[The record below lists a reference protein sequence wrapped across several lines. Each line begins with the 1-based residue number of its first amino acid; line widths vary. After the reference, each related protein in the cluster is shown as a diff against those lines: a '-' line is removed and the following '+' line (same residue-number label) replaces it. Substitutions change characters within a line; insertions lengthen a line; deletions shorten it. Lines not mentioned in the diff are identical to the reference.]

1 MTDSSKRFRDLH
13 REGCFVMP
21 NPYDVGS
28 TRLLTALGFPALAT
42 TSGGFA
48 ASLGQADMTLEL
60 DTTLQHVQS
69 VVAATH
75 LPVNVDSE
83 RCFADSP
90 EGVAETVRILAH
102 AGAAGCSIE
111 DWDPTTGQIDVLQ
124 TSVERVRAAAAAA
137 AESGIVLTARSEGI
151 LRNVTGLDDTV
162 QRLIAFRDAGA
173 DVLYAPGLT
182 DLDDIHRLVVEVD
195 APVNVLLM
203 PGGPRVEELAEAGVR
218 RISTGSRLASVA
230 YGALVDAAT
239 SLLQDGQI
247 NPVLQTLDRNLAQQA
262 FV

>member
-1 MTDSSKRFRDLH
+1 MRFRDLH

-42 TSGGFA
+42 TSGGYA
-48 ASLGQADMTLEL
+48 ASLGRADMTLDV
-60 DTTLQHVQS
+60 DTVLPHVRS
-69 VVAATH
+69 VVAATP

-90 EGVAETVRILAH
+90 EGVAETVRHLAD

-111 DWDPTTGQIDVLQ
+111 DWDPSTGQIDPLQ
-124 TSVERVRAAAAAA
+124 MSVERVSAAAAAA
-137 AESGIVLTARSEGI
+137 AESGILLTARCEGI
-151 LRNVTGLDDTV
+151 LRKVTDLDDTIA
-162 QRLIAFRDAGA
+162 RLAAFRDAGA

-182 DLDDIHRLVVEVD
+182 GLDDIRRLAAEVD

-203 PGGPRVEELAEAGVR
+203 PGGPRVDELAAAGVR

-230 YGALVDAAT
+230 YGALVEAAT
-239 SLLQDGQI
+239 SLLQDGQVD
-247 NPVLQTLDRNLAQQA
+247 PELQTLDRNLSQQA
-262 FV
+262 FL

>member
-1 MTDSSKRFRDLH
+1 MTASQKRFRDLH

-28 TRLLTALGFPALAT
+28 TRLLTSLGFPALAT

-48 ASLGQADMTLEL
+48 ASLGRADMTLDL
-60 DTTLQHVQS
+60 DAVLPHVHA
-69 VVAATH
+69 VVAATD

-83 RCFADSP
+83 RCFADSA
-90 EGVAETVRILAH
+90 EGVAETVRILAD

-111 DWDPTTGQIDVLQ
+111 DWDPSTGQIDSLEV
-124 TSVERVRAAAAAA
+124 SVDRVAAAAAAA
-137 AESGIVLTARSEGI
+137 AESGILLTARCEGV
-151 LRNVTGLDDTV
+151 LRNVTALDETIT
-162 QRLIAFRDAGA
+162 RLEAFRDAGA

-182 DLDDIHRLVVEVD
+182 DLDDIRRLVARVD

-203 PGGPRVEELAEAGVR
+203 PGGPRVDELAAAGVR

-239 SLLQDGQI
+239 FLLRDGQVD
-247 NPVLQTLDRNLAQQA
+247 PALQTLDRNLAQQS
-262 FV
+262 FI